1 MFAHI
6 PKVFLSNI
14 FYASEGYEQVRLFG
28 VTHEYARMMGSCLG
42 WGCVDRIAC
51 VTYPG
56 PLPSSSFPAALL
68 LLPAWCGSRNNLK
81 HRVYALD
88 HTYTVPLHATREN
101 QLVASLFDLVRVTF
115 VPYDITQ
122 PSTRR

>member
-6 PKVFLSNI
+6 PKGLSFNI
-14 FYASEGYEQVRLFG
+14 FYASEEYEQVCLFG

-51 VTYPG
+51 ITYPG

-68 LLPAWCGSRNNLK
+68 LLLAG
-81 HRVYALD
+81 VA
-88 HTYTVPLHATREN
+88 HAT
-101 QLVASLFDLVRVTF
+101 T
-115 VPYDITQ
+115 
-122 PSTRR
+122 